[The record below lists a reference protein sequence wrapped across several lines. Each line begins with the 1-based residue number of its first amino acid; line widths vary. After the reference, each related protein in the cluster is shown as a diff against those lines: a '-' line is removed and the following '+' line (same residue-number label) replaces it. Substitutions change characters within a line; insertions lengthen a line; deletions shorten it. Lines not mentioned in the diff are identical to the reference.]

1 MTRPLSSQVPS
12 WTMRVLGEE
21 ASAKMAE
28 QKIKDWVLNDY
39 RALIT
44 APAAPLIPLFHRK
57 INPHVF
63 NSLLLWTFCNMKVN
77 LIVSG
82 GSTKWQM

>member
-1 MTRPLSSQVPS
+1 
-12 WTMRVLGEE
+12 MRVLGEE

-44 APAAPLIPLFHRK
+44 APAAPLA
-57 INPHVF
+57 
-63 NSLLLWTFCNMKVN
+63 LLRMNAGEEV
-77 LIVSG
+77 G
-82 GSTKWQM
+82 